1 MGRSRVLNSSVHE
14 VPKSPALAEAKSR
27 ALAFFRA
34 EQGDQDYCPIQLFHP
49 DRPTRTVFSTSYA
62 ALALSADPSPESV
75 AIRKRLVAFLQSQR
89 EWPGL
94 WRYWGLQS
102 LVPCDL
108 DDCSL
113 GQIVLRLH
121 QVPCLRIDWLVAL
134 HRLPAGMFLAWMMP
148 GNVWTLN
155 PLYWLLCLRELTP
168 KRLYFRFW
176 GPWKQAG
183 KSHLRQYH
191 VISNAHIVHNLGE
204 TPVSA
209 PAIDWIVDTV
219 RQGVEFEREIYYRD
233 PEFLYLAI
241 GRAFTGGITRFGSLA
256 GLIAERIER
265 RATAAG
271 QVGASAFTTAAACAA
286 LLHLGICG
294 PLVERGIGWLLS
306 QQAADGGWPG
316 SPLDYDGPPP
326 SITGWGSRALTTA
339 VVVEALALYE
349 SGRRDM
355 SAPAPV
361 GVER

>member
-1 MGRSRVLNSSVHE
+1 MLNSSVHE

-34 EQGDQDYCPIQLFHP
+34 EQGDHDHCPIQLFHP

-75 AIRKRLVAFLQSQR
+75 AIRRRLVTFLQSQR

-94 WRYWGLQS
+94 WRNWGPKS

-121 QVPCLRIDWLVAL
+121 GVACRRIDWLVAL
-134 HRLPAGMFLAWMMP
+134 HRLPEGMFLAWLMP
-148 GNVWTLN
+148 GNVRTLH
-155 PLYWLLCLRELTP
+155 PLYWLLALRECTP
-168 KRLYFRFW
+168 RRLHFRFL
-176 GPWKQAG
+176 GYWKQSG
-183 KSHLRQYH
+183 KSHQRQYH
-191 VISNAHIVHNLGE
+191 VISNAHIVHYLGE

-209 PAIDWIVDTV
+209 RAIDWIIDTV
-219 RQGVEFEREIYYRD
+219 VQGRELEREIYFRD

-241 GRAFTGGITRFGSLA
+241 GRAHHAGITRFGPLA
-256 GLIAERIER
+256 GLIAERIKL
-265 RATAAG
+265 RATTEG
-271 QVGASAFTTAAACAA
+271 RLGESAFTTAAACAA
-286 LLHLGICG
+286 LLHLGVCG

-316 SPLDYDGPPP
+316 SPLEYDGPPP
-326 SITGWGSRALTTA
+326 SIRGWGSRALTTA
-339 VVVEALALYE
+339 VVVEALALHE

-355 SAPAPV
+355 SAPGPV